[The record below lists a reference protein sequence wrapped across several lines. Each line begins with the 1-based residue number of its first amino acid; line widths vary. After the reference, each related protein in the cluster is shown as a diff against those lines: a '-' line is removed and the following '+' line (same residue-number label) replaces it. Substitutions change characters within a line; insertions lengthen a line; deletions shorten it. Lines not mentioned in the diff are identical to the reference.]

1 MVPGTGEGRL
11 KGTNLCNFFVVCLCV
26 FCAVLYPLDVDLVGI
41 YLTRFA

>member
-26 FCAVLYPLDVDLVGI
+26 FCAVLYPLDGDSVG
-41 YLTRFA
+41 YT